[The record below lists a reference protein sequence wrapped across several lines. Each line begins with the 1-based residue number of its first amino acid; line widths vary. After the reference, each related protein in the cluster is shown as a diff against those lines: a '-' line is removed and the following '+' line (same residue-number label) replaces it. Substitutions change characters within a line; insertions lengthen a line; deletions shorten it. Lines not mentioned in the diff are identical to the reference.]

1 MYFTECEEH
10 ILDTLKM
17 MFHPKAGSQI
27 YCNEVCNLLGKACD
41 IECSTKMATDLLE
54 KAYQDADPPVK
65 RKRMK
70 VAGSI
75 AGQNTRANVYVFDN
89 LSICENECSK
99 MVDVLGQQLLQVG
112 LHSDALRC
120 TQMHSIGKNT
130 LYGPLSNQTDTMPL
144 P

>member
-1 MYFTECEEH
+1 MVKSFQLTAGTRILPNARKH

-70 VAGSI
+70 VAGI
-75 AGQNTRANVYVFDN
+75 HCRTKHQG
-89 LSICENECSK
+89 
-99 MVDVLGQQLLQVG
+99 
-112 LHSDALRC
+112 
-120 TQMHSIGKNT
+120 
-130 LYGPLSNQTDTMPL
+130 
-144 P
+144 